1 MSHPK
6 FMEYEKSMGH
16 DLEEFDI
23 LKNTSQRDLD
33 EITFLASQ
41 VCKAPV
47 AVMRVVNGE
56 TWIKSVYGIFKDEV
70 PLEDCFWRPVL
81 EEKKV
86 LCVKD
91 IRLDERFQKIST
103 TEFIFYA
110 GVPLITSQGNP
121 LGVLYV
127 LDRKTNELDLSQKT
141 ALEVLANQILKALE
155 YQKQNNELRRIQQNL
170 EQKYEDLEKFASVV
184 SHDIKSPL
192 ANIISL
198 TELLREENKDKLS
211 PETQQYLDY
220 LSQASYSLRSYVD
233 GLLIFYRSEKILE
246 KEEEDVDLHSFF
258 KNIAELYQVGEDVEI
273 KYPTSGK
280 LQKVNK
286 AALTQIF
293 LNLISNS
300 LKYNDKD
307 YRRVSIIYW
316 ETENYYK
323 FEVRDNGNGIPEKD
337 FKKIFDLFTTLDH
350 DDREGNTGSGIGLAT
365 VKKLLHHMHGDIEVE
380 STPGEGSSFIFK
392 IKR

>member
-1 MSHPK
+1 MSHPN
-6 FMEYEKSMGH
+6 
-16 DLEEFDI
+16 LEEYKKSLGNDPEEFEI
-23 LKNTSQRDLD
+23 LKNTPQRDLD

-56 TWIKSVYGIFKDEV
+56 SWVKSVYGIFKDEV
-70 PLEDCFWRPVL
+70 PKEACFWEPVL
-81 EEKKV
+81 EEKRV
-86 LCVKD
+86 LSVRD
-91 IRLDERFQKIST
+91 IRLDQRFKNISS

-110 GVPLITSQGNP
+110 GVPLITAQGNP

-127 LDRKTNELDLSQKT
+127 LDRKTNELELSQKT
-141 ALEVLANQILKALE
+141 ALEVLANQILNLLE
-155 YQKQNNELRRIQQNL
+155 YQKQNNELRRTQKNL
-170 EQKYEDLEKFASVV
+170 QEKYEDLEKFASVV

-198 TELLREENKDKLS
+198 TELLKEENKDMFS
-211 PETQQYLDY
+211 PETQQYFDY

-233 GLLIFYRSEKILE
+233 GLLLFYRSEKILE
-246 KEEEDVDLHSFF
+246 KEEEDVDLHTFF
-258 KNIAELYQVGEDVEI
+258 KNIAELFQVGKDVEI
-273 KYPTSGK
+273 NYPTSGK

-307 YRRVSIIYW
+307 HRKVEIKFREFDGFY
-316 ETENYYK
+316 E
-323 FEVRDNGNGIPEKD
+323 FEVTDNGNGIPQKD
-337 FKKIFDLFTTLDH
+337 FKRIFDLFTTLDH
-350 DDREGNTGSGIGLAT
+350 QDRAGNTGSGIGLAT
-365 VKKLLHHMHGDIEVE
+365 VKKLLHHMHGDIEVI
-380 STPGEGSSFIFK
+380 STPGKGSTFKFK